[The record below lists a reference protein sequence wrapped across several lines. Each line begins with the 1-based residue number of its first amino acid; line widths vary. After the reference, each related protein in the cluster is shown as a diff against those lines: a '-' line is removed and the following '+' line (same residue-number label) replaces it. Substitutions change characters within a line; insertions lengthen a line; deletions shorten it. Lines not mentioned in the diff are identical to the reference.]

1 MPYLSDRLKDSDAGV
16 RMAAI
21 SAIYEITRINQTL
34 FIVTIPVIFNLLCET
49 SNNWVLIKLIKLL
62 SEFCEVEDRLVKKMK
77 TKFLDLLED
86 QKAKSVQFEVLKSIL
101 KIYSHEDEI
110 YKIGLKIL
118 NKDFL
123 E

>member
-1 MPYLSDRLKDSDAGV
+1 
-16 RMAAI
+16 
-21 SAIYEITRINQTL
+21 
-34 FIVTIPVIFNLLCET
+34 
-49 SNNWVLIKLIKLL
+49 
-62 SEFCEVEDRLVKKMK
+62 MK

-101 KIYSHEDEI
+101 KIYSYEDEI

>member
-101 KIYSHEDEI
+101 KIYSYEDEI

>member
-1 MPYLSDRLKDSDAGV
+1 M
-16 RMAAI
+16 
-21 SAIYEITRINQTL
+21 
-34 FIVTIPVIFNLLCET
+34 
-49 SNNWVLIKLIKLL
+49 IKLIKLL
-62 SEFCEVEDRLVKKMK
+62 TEFCEIEDRLVKKME

-101 KIYSHEDEI
+101 KIYSNNDEI
-110 YKIGLKIL
+110 FQIGLKIL

>member
-1 MPYLSDRLKDSDAGV
+1 M
-16 RMAAI
+16 
-21 SAIYEITRINQTL
+21 
-34 FIVTIPVIFNLLCET
+34 
-49 SNNWVLIKLIKLL
+49 IKLIKLL

-101 KIYSHEDEI
+101 KIYSYEDEI